1 MFDNP
6 HMDQPFIP
14 CRIEQIKPHQIYSGL
29 LKVTKYGISIKPEDG
44 DLQSVQV
51 ASVQVKDSSSSSSS
65 SSSNNHQPFWLHSL
79 LVSVDKKVMAS
90 TPSSSRH
97 GSSLNL
103 QQQYQLQQHQRLALY
118 ITYRNFTALRI
129 TFRGI
134 NGDRDA
140 LQVWSEI
147 QKWMNAS
154 MLWI

>member
-44 DLQSVQV
+44 DLLQ
-51 ASVQVKDSSSSSSS
+51 SVQVKDASSSSSST
-65 SSSNNHQPFWLHSL
+65 SNNCQPFWLHSL

-103 QQQYQLQQHQRLALY
+103 QQQYQLQQHQQRLALY

-134 NGDRDA
+134 NGDRDD